1 MLKNVPKTVAKYY
14 VRYQGQITSR
24 ILKSIVTWQF
34 SYYLFSERNRIN
46 SSYEIVYMQ

>member
-14 VRYQGQITSR
+14 VRYQEQITSR

-34 SYYLFSERNRIN
+34 SYYLLARIFQSEIE
-46 SSYEIVYMQ
+46 SIVLMK